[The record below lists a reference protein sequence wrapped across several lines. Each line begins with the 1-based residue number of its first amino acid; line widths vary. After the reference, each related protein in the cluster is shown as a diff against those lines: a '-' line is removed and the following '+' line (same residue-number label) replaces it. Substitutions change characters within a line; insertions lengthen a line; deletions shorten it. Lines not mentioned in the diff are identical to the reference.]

1 MKLKVFT
8 IGEVIDILLLNIELA
23 KKDFRIQ
30 KPMAWS
36 LYQTWK
42 WFDEHEQ
49 GGCRR
54 KDGEQDG

>member
-1 MKLKVFT
+1 MKLRIFT

-30 KPMAWS
+30 KPMAWA

-54 KDGEQDG
+54 KDSD